1 VLNDVTTRSAAW
13 MITVAAGVAF
23 LAAGTGAQQPPAAP
37 GNTRQGDAGLQ
48 IVHVRPN
55 FYMIAGAGA
64 HIGVSVGADGVV
76 LVNAGTQQAAPAVLA
91 EIRKITL
98 APIRYII
105 NTSGDLDTLGGN
117 ATLGNF
123 ESVVNVAAHENVQ
136 LRASREGSPT
146 ALPHALWPSETWFEQ
161 RRYVWFNE
169 EGIEIFHYNAH
180 SDGDSIVFF
189 RRSDVVVAGHVLDD
203 TRFPVIDLPRGGSIQ
218 GEIAALNKLIEL
230 AIPPGPLVGT
240 PPEGIALPQAQRPGV
255 LSAMPGGTEVIP
267 AYGRVYRQLDIV
279 EYRDMVVIIRDWI
292 DAYMDKNMT
301 LEQIQA
307 ADPAKPWAPRFG
319 ATTGP
324 WTTRQFV
331 EAVYRS
337 LMNERQK
344 R

>member
-1 VLNDVTTRSAAW
+1 MIGVTL
-13 MITVAAGVAF
+13 GVVFA
-23 LAAGTGAQQPPAAP
+23 LAAGTGTGAQQRHSASAQW
-37 GNTRQGDAGLQ
+37 QGAEGLQ
-48 IVHVRPN
+48 IVQLRPN
-55 FYMIAGAGA
+55 FYVIAGAGA
-64 HIGVSVGADGVV
+64 HIGFSIGADGVV
-76 LVNAGTQQAAPAVLA
+76 LVNTGTQEAAAAVLA
-91 EIRKITL
+91 EIRKLTL

-105 NTSGDLDTLGGN
+105 NTSVDRDTLGGN

-123 ESVVNVAAHENVQ
+123 ASVVHVTAHENVQ

-146 ALPHALWPSETWFEQ
+146 ALPFNLWPSETSFAS

-169 EGIEIFHYNAH
+169 EGIEIFHANAH

-189 RRSDVVVAGHVLDD
+189 RRSDVVMAGHVLDD
-203 TRFPVIDLPRGGSIQ
+203 TRFPVIDLSLGGSIQ
-218 GEIAALNKLIEL
+218 GSIIALNKVIEL
-230 AIPPGPLVGT
+230 AIPQGPLVGT
-240 PPEGIALPQAQRPGV
+240 PTVGIALSP
-255 LSAMPGGTEVIP
+255 MPGGTEVVG
-267 AYGRVYRQLDIV
+267 AHGRIYRQLDVV

-307 ADPAKPWAPRFG
+307 ADPAKPWASRFG

-337 LMNERQK
+337 LQTERQS
-344 R
+344 RSR